1 MYAMIFTYIWHKS
14 MVNVGK
20 YTIMDPMG
28 NVDHVFHGIFYF
40 VSLRKQLDTHMATVT
55 KPKLSH
61 VYKSTGRVGWN
72 GMDSYTRYTW
82 VFPKIEVPQN
92 GWFIMVNP
100 FKMDDWGVPPFK
112 ETPLCW

>member
-1 MYAMIFTYIWHKS
+1 
-14 MVNVGK
+14 
-20 YTIMDPMG
+20 MDPMG

-112 ETPLCW
+112 ETPISTLHIITIVYLEPK